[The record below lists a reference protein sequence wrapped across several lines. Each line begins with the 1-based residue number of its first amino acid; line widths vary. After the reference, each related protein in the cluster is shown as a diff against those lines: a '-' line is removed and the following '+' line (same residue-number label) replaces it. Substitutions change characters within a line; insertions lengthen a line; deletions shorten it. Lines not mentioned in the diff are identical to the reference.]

1 MHYNKLFSCSNNK
14 VKKMW
19 NFVRAE
25 INKQRNNY
33 ELTLNTE
40 RKTVRDFQE
49 LACIFNDYFIKATH
63 SFQAENIAN
72 TSPALDLL
80 NSVCTKSFPWI
91 NLTPVTAKEIMSII
105 KSLKCKNSCGCH
117 EMPPII
123 LKISLPYIISPLIYL
138 CNKSM
143 TLGIFPSWLKFSKVV
158 PIFKNGNKD
167 TLSNYRPILL
177 QTSHS
182 RISEKVIYKRLDNY
196 MM

>member
-40 RKTVRDFQE
+40 GKTVTDFQE
-49 LACIFNDYFIKATH
+49 LACNFNDYFIKATH

-80 NSVCTKSFPWI
+80 NSVRTKSFP
-91 NLTPVTAKEIMSII
+91 
-105 KSLKCKNSCGCH
+105 
-117 EMPPII
+117 
-123 LKISLPYIISPLIYL
+123 
-138 CNKSM
+138 
-143 TLGIFPSWLKFSKVV
+143 
-158 PIFKNGNKD
+158 
-167 TLSNYRPILL
+167 
-177 QTSHS
+177 
-182 RISEKVIYKRLDNY
+182 
-196 MM
+196 